1 MKVALAAAAGML
13 MLVLSFA
20 VQAFPGSPH
29 QMHEA
34 TGVILVMGCGKN
46 VGRTHEGGC
55 KLAGQQQR
63 RPMVARPV
71 NGKCPPGTQLG
82 INGGACVR

>member
-1 MKVALAAAAGML
+1 MKVALAPALGIPI
-13 MLVLSFA
+13 LVFSFA
-20 VQAFPGSPH
+20 VQAVPGSPRPMH
-29 QMHEA
+29 QA
-34 TGVILVMGCGKN
+34 TGVTLAMGCGKN

-55 KLAGQQQR
+55 KLAGQQR